1 MSELKRHMGLFHLTM
16 YGVGLTLG
24 AGIYVLIGEAAGF
37 AGNSMWISFLLGS
50 IVAIFAGLSYSELT
64 ALFPKAAAEYT
75 FVKNAFKNNFFA
87 FIIGWLTA
95 ITSMIVAATVAL
107 GFAGYFTQFIELP
120 ITVIAIILIG
130 ILSLVN
136 FIGIKESSWA
146 NTVFAIITAG
156 GLMLIIFLG
165 FSTEPVESINYV
177 ETPNG
182 MTGIILAFVL
192 IFFAF
197 IGFEDMANVAEE
209 VRKPHKTIPRAIILS
224 IIITGV
230 IYILVSMSIVRIL
243 NWEELALSS
252 APLADAAHNILGVN
266 GGLTLSA
273 VALFATASTVLITLV
288 AGARILY
295 GMAKSNSLPQ
305 FLGKVHSKTKT
316 PWIAVIGI
324 LITSVGFAFVG
335 DIVIIANITVFAV
348 VITFAVINLAVIV
361 LRYTESELKRPFRVP
376 INIGKFPI
384 LPLFGFGTTVY
395 MAIQFETEILL
406 VGLAIIAIGTIF
418 YVIFKKS
425 MAKSNNI
432 SQF

>member
-16 YGVGLTLG
+16 YGVGLILG

-50 IVAIFAGLSYSELT
+50 IVAIFAGLSYAELT

-75 FVKNAFKNNFFA
+75 FVKKAFKNNFFA

-107 GFAGYFTQFIELP
+107 GFGGYFTQFIELP
-120 ITVIAIILIG
+120 ITFVAVLLIG
-130 ILSLVN
+130 ILSIVN
-136 FIGIKESSWA
+136 FIGIRESTWA
-146 NTVFAIITAG
+146 NTTFAIITAG
-156 GLMLIIFLG
+156 GLILIIFLG
-165 FSTEPVESINYV
+165 LTVDPVEPVNYF
-177 ETPNG
+177 EAPNG
-182 MTGIILAFVL
+182 TTGIILAFVL

-209 VRKPHKTIPRAIILS
+209 VKRPRKTIPRAIILS
-224 IIITGV
+224 VIITGV
-230 IYILVSMSIVRIL
+230 IYILVSLSVVRVL
-243 NWEELALSS
+243 NWEELGVSS
-252 APLADAAHNILGVN
+252 APLADVAHSVLGTN
-266 GGLTLSA
+266 GSITLSLI
-273 VALFATASTVLITLV
+273 ALFATASTVLITLV

-305 FLGKVHSKTKT
+305 FLGKIHSKTKT

-361 LRYTESELKRPFRVP
+361 LRYTESELERPFKVP
-376 INIGKFPI
+376 INIGRFPI

-395 MAIQFETEILL
+395 MALQFEIEIVL
-406 VGLAIIAIGTIF
+406 VGITIMGIGAIF
-418 YVIFKKS
+418 YIILRKRNK
-425 MAKSNNI
+425 I
-432 SQF
+432 IDLD

>member
-1 MSELKRHMGLFHLTM
+1 
-16 YGVGLTLG
+16 
-24 AGIYVLIGEAAGF
+24 
-37 AGNSMWISFLLGS
+37 LGS
-50 IVAIFAGLSYSELT
+50 IVAIFAGLSYAELV
-64 ALFPKAAAEYT
+64 ALFPRAAAEYT

-107 GFAGYFTQFIELP
+107 GFAGYFTQFVELP
-120 ITVIAIILIG
+120 ITVVAVFLIG

-146 NTVFAIITAG
+146 NTIFAIITAG

-165 FSTEPVESINYV
+165 FSTDPIEPINY
-177 ETPNG
+177 G
-182 MTGIILAFVL
+182 ITGIILAFVL

-197 IGFEDMANVAEE
+197 IGFEDMANIAEE

-230 IYILVSMSIVRIL
+230 IYILVSMSVVRIL
-243 NWEELALSS
+243 SWEELASSS
-252 APLADAAHNILGVN
+252 APLADAAHNVLGVN
-266 GGLTLSA
+266 GGTTLSV

-316 PWIAVIGI
+316 PWIAV
-324 LITSVGFAFVG
+324 VG
-335 DIVIIANITVFAV
+335 IVIIANITVFAV

-361 LRYTESELKRPFRVP
+361 LRYTESELERPFKVP
-376 INIGKFPI
+376 INVGKFPI

-395 MAIQFETEILL
+395 MAMQFEIEILL
-406 VGLAIIAIGTIF
+406 IGLAIIVIGTIF
-418 YVIFKKS
+418 YVVFKNS
-425 MAKSNNI
+425 R
-432 SQF
+432 F